1 MLKRCIV
8 YSIIRNYAYEI
19 NQERTQIRMIYS
31 LTLRWLNT
39 QKLPTEYS
47 TDAVHVLTTAQ
58 SLKRCWMYTSI
69 YTCTELLHVYSLY
82 STSPQYLLT
91 SQIISEE
98 ILASKIL

>member
-58 SLKRCWMYTSI
+58 SLKRCIRLSMRVQSCCMCTVYTVH
-69 YTCTELLHVYSLY
+69 LL
-82 STSPQYLLT
+82 STFSHLR
-91 SQIISEE
+91 
-98 ILASKIL
+98 